1 MNLYTKLWLK
11 LAPKGWRG
19 IEKAKLAKLKDD
31 FRTCEESRDRLYDE
45 NTKLKRD
52 NCYLRVIVHD
62 LCSMRDNLRKLH
74 TAKEAPDA

>member
-19 IEKAKLAKLKDD
+19 IEKAKLAKL
-31 FRTCEESRDRLYDE
+31 EESRYRLYDE
-45 NTKLKRD
+45 NARLKRD
-52 NCYLRVIVHD
+52 KSSLLFIIDD

-74 TAKEAPDA
+74 TEKEAPDA